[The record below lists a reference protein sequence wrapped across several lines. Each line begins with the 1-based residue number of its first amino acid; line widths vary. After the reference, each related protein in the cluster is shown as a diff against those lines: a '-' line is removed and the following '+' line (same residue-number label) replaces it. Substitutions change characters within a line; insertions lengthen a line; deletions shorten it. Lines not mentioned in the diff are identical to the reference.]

1 MDIKKIGGPSA
12 PDPQQDTEP
21 SGPDRKGVQAP
32 FDAASREAGSATEG
46 LEALDAA
53 VTDTVEAVRR
63 GEIQPE
69 QALEAVMEAAR
80 ATIVEALPDE
90 VDSEQVL
97 EYIRETLEDDPT
109 FSALIRGT

>member
-1 MDIKKIGGPSA
+1 LDIKKIGGPSA

-53 VTDTVEAVRR
+53 VTDT